1 MRLSE
6 LLAIE
11 SAEDRERTGTLRPET
26 VYQIKPESLQFCVT
40 TAEPWSG
47 DRLPGNLHTSD

>member
-26 VYQIKPESLQFCVT
+26 VYQTKPESLQFCVT
-40 TAEPWSG
+40 TAKPA
-47 DRLPGNLHTSD
+47 RLEQPTAAL

>member
-1 MRLSE
+1 MHLSE

-26 VYQIKPESLQFCVT
+26 VYHIKPEPLQFGVT
-40 TAEPWSG
+40 TAKPWGG